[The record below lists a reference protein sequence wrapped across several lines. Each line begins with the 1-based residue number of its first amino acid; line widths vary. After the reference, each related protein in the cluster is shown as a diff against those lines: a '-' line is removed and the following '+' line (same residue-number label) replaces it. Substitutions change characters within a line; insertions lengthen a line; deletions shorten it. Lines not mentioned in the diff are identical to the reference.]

1 MLRFLTAGESH
12 GPALVAILEGLPAG
26 LELSA
31 EDIDLQ
37 LQRRQKGYGRG
48 GRMQIENDR
57 VRILSGARFG
67 RTLGSPLAL
76 VIENRDW
83 ENWQERMS
91 QEPSQEAAEKV
102 TRPRPGHADLA
113 GCLKYGC
120 DDVRNV
126 LERASAR
133 ETAARTAVG
142 AVARRLL
149 EEFDISVGSLVI
161 RIGSVTADLSGMDWP
176 AAQEKAEESPVRCAD
191 PRAGKAMMAEIDR
204 ARADGD
210 TLGGVCEIRIIGCP
224 PGLGSH
230 VHWDRRL
237 DTRLAGAVMSI
248 PAVKGVEIGLGFE
261 AAGQPGS
268 AVQDEISHDGRRFTR
283 RTNRAGGIEGGI
295 SNGQEIILRAA
306 MKPLP
311 TLGQPLG
318 TVNLNTKEPSQ
329 AVRERADV
337 CAVPAM
343 GVIAEAVAA
352 FEIARALCEKLG
364 GDSLSEM
371 KRNLKGY
378 LKQIERT

>member
-26 LELSA
+26 LQLSA
-31 EDIDLQ
+31 EDIDSQ
-37 LQRRQKGYGRG
+37 LRRRQKGYGRG
-48 GRMQIENDR
+48 GRMKIESDH
-57 VRILSGARFG
+57 VRILSGIRHG
-67 RTLGSPLAL
+67 YTLGSPLAM

-83 ENWQERMS
+83 QNWRERMK
-91 QEPSQEAAEKV
+91 QEKTSKPVEWV
-102 TRPRPGHADLA
+102 TRPRPGHTDLA
-113 GCLKYGC
+113 GCLKYGH
-120 DDVRNV
+120 DDIRNV

-142 AVARRLL
+142 ATAQRLL
-149 EEFDISVGSLVI
+149 EEFGIAVGNQVV

-176 AAQEKAEESPVRCAD
+176 AAMERAAESPVGCAD
-191 PRAGKAMMAEIDR
+191 PEAEKAMMAEIDR
-204 ARADGD
+204 AGEEGD
-210 TLGGVCEIRIIGCP
+210 TLGGICEIRVTGCP
-224 PGLGSH
+224 SGLGSH

-237 DTRLAGAVMSI
+237 DTRLAGALMSI
-248 PAVKGVEIGLGFE
+248 PAVKGIEIGMGCE
-261 AAGQPGS
+261 AAALPGS
-268 AVQDEISHDGRRFTR
+268 AVQDEIEHDGRRFTR

-311 TLGQPLG
+311 TLGKPLD
-318 TVNLNTKEPSQ
+318 TVDVDTKEP
-329 AVRERADV
+329 AGAIRERADV

-343 GVIAEAVAA
+343 GVIAEAVTA

-371 KRNLKGY
+371 KRNFKGY
-378 LKQIERT
+378 LEQIERT

>member
-1 MLRFLTAGESH
+1 M
-12 GPALVAILEGLPAG
+12 
-26 LELSA
+26 
-31 EDIDLQ
+31 
-37 LQRRQKGYGRG
+37 
-48 GRMQIENDR
+48 
-57 VRILSGARFG
+57 
-67 RTLGSPLAL
+67 
-76 VIENRDW
+76 
-83 ENWQERMS
+83 
-91 QEPSQEAAEKV
+91 
-102 TRPRPGHADLA
+102 
-113 GCLKYGC
+113 
-120 DDVRNV
+120 
-126 LERASAR
+126 
-133 ETAARTAVG
+133 
-142 AVARRLL
+142 
-149 EEFDISVGSLVI
+149 
-161 RIGSVTADLSGMDWP
+161 
-176 AAQEKAEESPVRCAD
+176 
-191 PRAGKAMMAEIDR
+191 
-204 ARADGD
+204 
-210 TLGGVCEIRIIGCP
+210 
-224 PGLGSH
+224 
-230 VHWDRRL
+230 RRL

-378 LKQIERT
+378 LEQIERT